1 MLKPLFD
8 IGLSHYLILSLILF
22 LIGLTGVVISRNL
35 LRIVMSIFVITTSI
49 VINFVAFGYY
59 CDKTMENA
67 NIMSF
72 LVLFVTVIQMITAL
86 VILFKI
92 YQANEYLDAQKVK
105 DKEN

>member
-1 MLKPLFD
+1 MKFLFD
-8 IGLSHYLILSLILF
+8 IGLPHYLILSLILF
-22 LIGLTGVVISRNL
+22 LIGFTGVVISRNL
-35 LRIVMSIFVITTSI
+35 LRIVMSIFVITTSV
-49 VINFVAFGYY
+49 VINFVSFGYY